1 MPANFLHNVFTV
13 TKVALARLRFLAV
26 FLAMALLVGYWD
38 NIKNHVDK
46 WTRPP
51 ANSAELLQPA
61 SDIEY
66 YCAMHPN
73 VIRSEPGNCPICGMP
88 LIKRKKGEKV
98 ELPLGVLSRVQLTPQ
113 RIALANIQTFT
124 VEPRDLVREIR
135 AVATLDYDETRV
147 AQISSRV
154 AGRADELFVKSV
166 GAKVSP
172 GDRLYSIYSPDV
184 FTAQREYLLA
194 RKRVNELPKD
204 AAEDLTMDSVQLY
217 NASMQ
222 KLALWGATD
231 KDFDRLDQE
240 FDKTGKVPTHFVV
253 TSPIAGIVIKRS
265 LFEGGYVQ
273 TGDTP
278 YIVADMSN
286 LWLQVRIYENDVPF
300 IKLGAPVQVHIE
312 SIPNETFA
320 GKITFLA
327 YQLDPA
333 TRTLAA
339 RVELPNPDLRLRPGL
354 FADVLIHVPVLPDS
368 APASTTAP
376 ALANATLEIATAFRA
391 ALEPYFSAQK
401 TLAEGQEQGV
411 SDNLHAML
419 AKLSS
424 IKLDDGQKSSLA
436 AIANFVHATKD
447 QKLEALRDNFR
458 ELSSELIALG
468 KSLGVPS
475 DGPSVKVFRCPMGKK
490 PNWLQLGNE
499 TVNPYMGPQM
509 RDCGGP
515 IGALPRIAA
524 PIATLP
530 ATAGT
535 HILAIPR
542 SAVIDTG
549 HHKVVFVANSSTD
562 GAFDLRAVTVGPL
575 AGEYYP
581 VIDGLEAGDRVVTT
595 GAFLLDAENRLN
607 PTATNEPGT
616 QATTTTAPAT
626 QH

>member
-1 MPANFLHNVFTV
+1 MSTNLLHNAFIV

-38 NIKNHVDK
+38 NIKNHIDK

-73 VIRSEPGNCPICGMP
+73 VIRTEPGHCPICGMP

-98 ELPLGVLSRVQLTPQ
+98 ELPPAVLSRIQLTPQ

-154 AGRADELFVKSV
+154 AGRADELYVKSV

-194 RKRVNELPKD
+194 RKRVNDLPKD
-204 AAEDLTMDSVQLY
+204 AADDLKMDSVELY

-231 KDFDRLDQE
+231 KDFDRIDQE
-240 FDKTGKVPTHFVV
+240 FDKTAKVPTHFVV
-253 TSPIAGIVIKRS
+253 TSPIAGIVVKRS

-300 IKLGAPVQVHIE
+300 IKLGAPVQVHID
-312 SIPNETFA
+312 SVPNESFA

-339 RVELPNPDLRLRPGL
+339 RVELANPNLRLRPGM
-354 FADVLIHVPVLPDS
+354 FADVLIHVPVLPET
-368 APASTTAP
+368 AATTTAP
-376 ALANATLEIATAFRA
+376 AVPSAELDRATAFRA
-391 ALEPYFSAQK
+391 ALDPYFAAHDALADAQEK
-401 TLAEGQEQGV
+401 DV
-411 SDNLHAML
+411 STNLHLML
-419 AKLSS
+419 AR
-424 IKLDDGQKSSLA
+424 LA
-436 AIANFVHATKD
+436 AIKFEAPQKTALDSLAQFVHATSD
-447 QKLEALRDNFR
+447 QKIEALRDSFR
-458 ELSSELIALG
+458 EISSILIDLG
-468 KSLGVPS
+468 KSAGIPS
-475 DGPSVKVFRCPMGKK
+475 TSSSVKIFRCPMGKK
-490 PNWLQLGNE
+490 PNWLQLGTE
-499 TVNPYMGPQM
+499 TINPYYPDPKM
-509 RDCGGP
+509 RDCGDS
-515 IGALPRIAA
+515 IDALPKIAA

-530 ATAGT
+530 ATPGT

-549 HHKVVFVANSSTD
+549 HNKVVFVANLAK
-562 GAFDLRAVTVGPL
+562 GEFDLHAVTVGPL
-575 AGEYYP
+575 AGDYYP
-581 VIDGLEAGDRVVTT
+581 VLAGLEEGDRVVTS
-595 GAFLLDAENRLN
+595 GAFLLDSENRLN
-607 PTATNEPGT
+607 PTATNEPTT
-616 QATTTTAPAT
+616 QAATTTAPTT
-626 QH
+626 QQ